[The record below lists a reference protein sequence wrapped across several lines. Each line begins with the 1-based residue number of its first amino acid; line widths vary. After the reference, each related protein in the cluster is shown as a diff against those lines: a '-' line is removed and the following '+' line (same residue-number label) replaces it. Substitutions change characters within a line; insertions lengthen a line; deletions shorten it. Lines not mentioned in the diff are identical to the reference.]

1 MSPTRLLLLPP
12 LADSPALCLVL
23 DDAGGIVSR
32 EVVDGGVPTS
42 GPRRECVLAVPAG
55 DVSLHRLRLRAN
67 SPAQAAAAAA
77 RLVEDR
83 LAVPATSL
91 HVAVSDA
98 NQDDERWV
106 AAVAPSRMAAW
117 LERASRQ
124 GFQATAVVP
133 DCLLLA
139 APEPGGW
146 RVLQTDAVWRVRGE
160 SLAFSA
166 EADLARAL
174 LDGYAAAP
182 ASLHL
187 ATEADLARGA
197 VCAPLAIDLL
207 QQDFSR
213 HPATPTGWAAWR
225 SVALFATLA
234 LALPPLGFAAQTL
247 RHELAL
253 RSVHAQAAS
262 QLQATAALPDA
273 TGAPFA
279 RADAALAAARAG
291 DAFAISTAALFES
304 LVQVPG
310 AGVAGLDFGEDSVLA
325 VTLDH
330 DQPDDVPRLTAALA
344 ERGVLAS
351 LDTTQPAEG
360 RLRSTLLLGVAP

>member
-12 LADSPALCLVL
+12 LADSPALCLAL
-23 DDAGGIVSR
+23 DAGGGIVSR
-32 EVVDGGVPTS
+32 QVIAAGDLAS
-42 GPRRECVLAVPAG
+42 GPRQDCVLAVPAQQI
-55 DVSLHRLRLRAN
+55 SLHRLRLRAN
-67 SPAQAAAAAA
+67 SSAQASAAAA

-91 HVAVSDA
+91 HVAVSGDH
-98 NQDDERWV
+98 QDDERWV
-106 AAVAPSRMAAW
+106 AAVAPAHVAAW
-117 LERASRQ
+117 LERASRH
-124 GFQATAVVP
+124 GFQATAMVP

-146 RVLQTDAVWRVRGE
+146 RVLQTDAGWRVRGE

-166 EADLARAL
+166 EPDLARTL
-174 LDGYAAAP
+174 LDGHAATA

-187 ATEADLARGA
+187 ATEADLGRGA

-207 QQDFSR
+207 QQRFSR
-213 HPATPTGWAAWR
+213 HPSAPTGWAAWR
-225 SVALFATLA
+225 SAALLAALA
-234 LALPPLGFAAQTL
+234 LALPPLGFAAQAL

-253 RSVHAQAAS
+253 RSVDAQASS
-262 QLQATAALPDA
+262 QLRAAASLPDA
-273 TGAPFA
+273 PGAPFP
-279 RADAALAAARAG
+279 RANAALAAARAG
-291 DAFAISTAALFES
+291 DAFAITTGALFES

-310 AGVAGLDFGEDSVLA
+310 AGVSGLEFGEDSLLA

-330 DQPDDVPRLTAALA
+330 DQPDDLPKLTAALA
-344 ERGVLAS
+344 ERGVSAS
-351 LDTTQPAEG
+351 LDATQPAQG